1 MSDTQ
6 KQPHNDLKESI
17 LSRLE
22 KEGIEPRSRLYWL
35 SHEYALWGAWG
46 ATVLCGALALSVAS
60 FASLHI
66 GYALYEAAHDNFLTF
81 LFDALPYLWLV
92 TFFLLVAAAY
102 FNLRH
107 TKRGYRYPI
116 VLVVGSSIG
125 FSVLGG
131 GLLHWLGAGWYLD
144 QMLGKA
150 VPAYQ
155 SRAKFEEEMWQKP
168 LAGRLVGQ
176 VVEEINEKED
186 FLDFID
192 ADGESWHLNTE
203 ELREHD
209 IKLLKSGEKVRI
221 LAATS
226 SELSE
231 DALYVC
237 AVFPWILDHA
247 PGLREWREDRAE
259 FIENVKMPRERFREA
274 RLEREDDEQDRA
286 LPPIAIATENSKT
299 SSVCYNLS
307 VFKKARPDV
316 EE

>member
-6 KQPHNDLKESI
+6 KQPNKDLKESV

-46 ATVLCGALALSVAS
+46 LAVLCGALALSVAS

-66 GYALYEAAHDNFLTF
+66 GYALYEASHNDFLTF
-81 LFDALPYLWLV
+81 VFDALPYLWLV
-92 TFFLLVAAAY
+92 AFFLLIAVSY

-116 VLVVGSSIG
+116 ILVVGSSIG

-131 GLLHWLGAGWYLD
+131 GFLHWLGAGWYFD
-144 QMLGKA
+144 QMLGEI

-155 SRAKFEEEMWQKP
+155 SRAKFEEEIWQKP
-168 LAGRLVGQ
+168 MAGRLVGK
-176 VVEEINEKED
+176 VVQQPEEVD
-186 FLDFID
+186 YAAFVD
-192 ADGESWHLNTE
+192 AEGEYWRLNTE

-209 IKLLKSGEKVRI
+209 VDLLQSGRKVRI

-226 SELSE
+226 SEFAEGS
-231 DALYVC
+231 LYVC
-237 AVFPWILDHA
+237 AVFPWILEHA
-247 PGLREWREDRAE
+247 PGLKEWRAD
-259 FIENVKMPRERFREA
+259 
-274 RLEREDDEQDRA
+274 
-286 LPPIAIATENSKT
+286 
-299 SSVCYNLS
+299 
-307 VFKKARPDV
+307 
-316 EE
+316 